1 MMLLNI
7 IEDCAVMR
15 NNCFSSPVQ
24 VSTLERRYTSDTFQ
38 INMSPFIYIPRIS
51 LIYLA
56 LQLFLNNVGF
66 SLA

>member
-1 MMLLNI
+1 MPFIL
-7 IEDCAVMR
+7 A
-15 NNCFSSPVQ
+15 
-24 VSTLERRYTSDTFQ
+24 
-38 INMSPFIYIPRIS
+38 INVPTEQNHYAYDEQQYLKIRITPFIYIPRIS